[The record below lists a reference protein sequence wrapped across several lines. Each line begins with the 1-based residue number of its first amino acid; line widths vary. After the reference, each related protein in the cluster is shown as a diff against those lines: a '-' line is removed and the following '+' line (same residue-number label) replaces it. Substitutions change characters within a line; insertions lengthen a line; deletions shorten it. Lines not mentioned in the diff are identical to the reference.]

1 MDIILLIKKNIRYK
15 KGSFT
20 SIIMLM
26 MIIALSITTIVSI
39 KKNVPKSI
47 EAAYDR
53 VYDSS
58 TSYSIGN
65 KYLTDELI
73 NEVLANPMVKR
84 VEVRKALAPESFKY
98 SDDKRSTFDISIMQ
112 MDTKLIRLWKE
123 DFSGYT
129 DTVPELNRGEI
140 YVPRPM
146 AENDGVG
153 AGDKVTVGFKDTSY
167 SFIIKGLV
175 EEPSCGS
182 SFMGYKAVFINQ
194 EDFNAIYSDREEAVK
209 QDPEAVNDLYN
220 TVYVTKE
227 DDCDLSDAKFV
238 SELNKATKLG
248 SFATGITRA
257 ESLHYQGLMP
267 EIIMNIFLSF
277 VVILT
282 VIVFVVMSNS
292 ISSSI
297 ELNYTDLGI
306 LKAQGYDSGRLKR
319 VFLGQYM
326 LAETIGT
333 VLGMVLSI
341 PVSRLILNAFEPII
355 GIKINGGLNILQSIG
370 ILLGLL
376 ILSAAFIML
385 ISGKVGRISPLRAL
399 QSGRSEVYFD
409 SRLNTPVSGKMLS
422 PSLALRQFT
431 SGKRRYIASIIIA
444 SVLVFFLLTMT
455 GMTDAVSSENAQRA
469 MGATSENIAVTIPV
483 DYSLEN
489 IKLVNEQ
496 LELTENVI
504 REYTDI
510 LERYRMSQ
518 RYMLLEGVQ
527 LACEVAEDEECFTI
541 TKGRVPRYK
550 NEIVVGEIY
559 ADEMGYDIGDE
570 VKVSYQGNT
579 GDFIITGFCTGLQD
593 TGRFFGMT
601 GDGARTLRK
610 DFAIHWAGYKLKDTD
625 KLEEIEKTLKD
636 MLMEECRVN
645 TYTPGEASSLFVQL
659 SGAIKAVIYAISIIF
674 ALVVV
679 SMVCTKTFVREKTD
693 IGIYKSMGF
702 TTAGLR
708 MQFAV
713 RFLIVA
719 VLGIVIGVVLSLSF
733 SEKLLS
739 LLLRSMGIA
748 NFVIDFR
755 FITVFLPIVAVA
767 LSYFVFAYMVSGN
780 IKKVEVRN
788 LITE

>member
-20 SIIMLM
+20 SIILLM

-39 KKNVPKSI
+39 KKNVPESI
-47 EAAYDR
+47 ESAYDR
-53 VYDSS
+53 VYDSCI
-58 TSYSIGN
+58 SYNISN
-65 KYLTDELI
+65 EYLTEELLDEVSLHP
-73 NEVLANPMVKR
+73 LVKK
-84 VEVRKALAPESFKY
+84 VKVRKALAPERFKY
-98 SDDKRSTFDISIMQ
+98 SDDKKSTFDISIMQ
-112 MDTKLIRLWKE
+112 MDTGLVRLWKE
-123 DFSGYT
+123 DFSGYA
-129 DTVPELNRGEI
+129 DMVPEPESGEI
-140 YVPRPM
+140 YVPRAM
-146 AENDGVG
+146 ADNDGVRV
-153 AGDKVTVGFKDTSY
+153 GDKVEVGFKDSTY
-167 SFIIKGLV
+167 SFVIKGLV

-182 SFMGYKAVFINQ
+182 SFMGFKAVFINQ
-194 EDFNAIYSDREEAVK
+194 KDFNAMYSDREEAAK
-209 QDPEAVNDLYN
+209 HDPEAVSDLNN
-220 TVYVTKE
+220 TVYVTKKDE
-227 DDCDLSDAKFV
+227 CNLSDGKFV
-238 SELNKATKLG
+238 SELNKETRLG

-277 VVILT
+277 VIILT

-306 LKAQGYDSGRLKR
+306 LKAQGYDSGRLKL

-326 LAETIGT
+326 LAEAIGT
-333 VLGMVLSI
+333 ALGVVLSL

-355 GIKINGGLNILQSIG
+355 GIKINGRANIPQSLG

-376 ILSAAFIML
+376 ILSAVFILL
-385 ISGKVGRISPLRAL
+385 ISGKVGRISPIRAL

-409 SRLNTPVSGKMLS
+409 SRLNTPVLGKMLS

-431 SGKRRYIASIIIA
+431 SGKRRYITSIIIA
-444 SVLVFFLLTMT
+444 SILVFFLLTMT

-469 MGATSENIAVTIPV
+469 MGATSENIAVTIPI
-483 DYSLEN
+483 DYSPEN
-489 IKLVNEQ
+489 TKIVNEQ

-636 MLMEECRVN
+636 KLMEECRVN

-659 SGAIKAVIYAISIIF
+659 SGAIKAVIYAISIIS